1 MARNRHPVPLH
12 NRDMV
17 DLLPGTV
24 LSGHFVLGGPVARS
38 ADGSGLWRASD
49 VATGRAVLVK
59 LLTARRPDDTVAQ
72 ARFRLAARAL
82 TGLSDP
88 GIAPVRE
95 CGEFT
100 SPGGPACPYVIRDQ
114 VPGPALAQ
122 LLLRGRLPA
131 DEALRVV
138 VAVAEVLAAAHR
150 AGVVHGNL
158 GPHNIILG
166 EHGVQVT
173 DFGLSPL
180 RDEPPGPDP
189 YRAPELAA
197 GAPFTPAADIYS
209 LGVLLVSCLSGM
221 EAGLAGPAGAAGAG
235 QPVLSPG
242 EAAEFVPPALS
253 ALMGAC
259 LSARPQDRPGAAHV
273 AVLSRQALGGA
284 VVAPGDQVV
293 QFDADPAA
301 DAAPLPVWTAAL
313 AASPGEP
320 AGRGVPD
327 RPARL
332 TPARRPGAGRFWPRA
347 IAPGAAT
354 AAVLV
359 LVLVLVA
366 GVLALG
372 RLHPMGSSVTAGP
385 PPAPAASAPA
395 AGPQPMATAAS
406 VMALAAVQNLAQTV
420 RRDVTNGM
428 IRPDV
433 GVDFGNFISPVEAEL
448 LAGEPAGVRQLAATL
463 RAKLAQR
470 VNEDAVTPDAA
481 RAIAAELNTM
491 QAAPGT

>member
-1 MARNRHPVPLH
+1 MARNWHPVPLH

-24 LSGHFVLGGPVARS
+24 LSGHFVLGGPVVRS
-38 ADGSGLWRASD
+38 ADGGGLWRATD
-49 VATGRAVLVK
+49 VATCQAVMVK
-59 LLTARRPDDTVAQ
+59 ILTARPADDTLAQ
-72 ARFRLAARAL
+72 ARFRLTARAL
-82 TGLSDP
+82 AGLSGP

-95 CGEFT
+95 CGEFI
-100 SPGGPACPYVIRDQ
+100 SPGGPVCPYVIRDL

-122 LLLRGRLPA
+122 RLLRGPLPA

-150 AGVVHGNL
+150 AGLAHGNL

-166 EHGVQVT
+166 EPGVQVT

-180 RDEPPGPDP
+180 RDQPPGPDP

-209 LGVLLVSCLSGM
+209 LGVLLVACLSGM
-221 EAGLAGPAGAAGAG
+221 EAGPAGAAGAG
-235 QPVLSPG
+235 QLVLSPG
-242 EAAEFVPPALS
+242 EAAEFGPPALS

-273 AVLSRQALGGA
+273 AVMSRQALGGGI
-284 VVAPGDQVV
+284 VAPGDQVV

-301 DAAPLPVWTAAL
+301 DTAPLPAWTAAL
-313 AASPGEP
+313 AGSPGEP
-320 AGRGVPD
+320 AGRGVPA

-332 TPARRPGAGRFWPRA
+332 APARRPGAGRFWPHA
-347 IAPGAAT
+347 FAPGAA
-354 AAVLV
+354 AATVLV
-359 LVLVLVA
+359 LALVA

-372 RLHPMGSSVTAGP
+372 RLHMMGSSVTAVP
-385 PPAPAASAPA
+385 RTAPTASASA

-406 VMALAAVQNLAQTV
+406 VMALAAVRNLAQTV
-420 RRDVTNGM
+420 SRDVTNGM

-433 GVDFGNFISPVEAEL
+433 GVDFGNFIRPVEADL

-463 RAKLAQR
+463 RDKLAQR
-470 VNEDAVTPDAA
+470 ANEDAVTPEAA
-481 RAIAAELNTM
+481 RAIAAELNTLR
-491 QAAPGT
+491 AAPGT

>member
-1 MARNRHPVPLH
+1 MTRNWHPVPLH

-24 LSGHFVLGGPVARS
+24 LSGHFVLGGPVALA
-38 ADGSGLWRASD
+38 ADGGGLWRASD
-49 VATGRAVLVK
+49 VATGQAVLVK
-59 LLTARRPDDTVAQ
+59 ILTARPAGDTVAR

-88 GIAPVRE
+88 GMAPVRE
-95 CGEFT
+95 CGEFI
-100 SPGGPACPYVIRDQ
+100 SPGGPACPYVIRDL
-114 VPGPALAQ
+114 VPGHALAER
-122 LLLRGRLPA
+122 LLRGPLPA

-138 VAVAEVLAAAHR
+138 LAVAEVLAAAHR
-150 AGVVHGNL
+150 TGLAHGNL
-158 GPHNIILG
+158 GPGNIILG

-180 RDEPPGPDP
+180 REERPGPDP

-197 GAPFTPAADIYS
+197 GAPFTPAADVYS
-209 LGVLLVSCLSGM
+209 LGVLLVACLSGM
-221 EAGLAGPAGAAGAG
+221 EAGPAGAAGAG
-235 QPVLSPG
+235 QLVLSPG
-242 EAAEFVPPALS
+242 EAAESVPPALS

-259 LSARPQDRPGAAHV
+259 LSTRPQDRPGAAHV
-273 AVLSRQALGGA
+273 AVMSRQARGGN

-301 DAAPLPVWTAAL
+301 DTAPLPAWTAAL
-313 AASPGEP
+313 DGSPGGP
-320 AGRGVPD
+320 AAGRGVPG

-332 TPARRPGAGRFWPRA
+332 MPARRPGAGRFWPHA
-347 IAPGAAT
+347 FAPGAAT
-354 AAVLV
+354 AT
-359 LVLVLVA
+359 VLVLVA

-372 RLHPMGSSVTAGP
+372 RLHMLGSTVIAA
-385 PPAPAASAPA
+385 PPAATTAPA
-395 AGPQPMATAAS
+395 SPAGPQPMATAAP

-420 RRDVTNGM
+420 SRDVTNGM

-433 GVDFGNFISPVEAEL
+433 GVDFGNFIRPVEADL
-448 LAGEPAGVRQLAATL
+448 VAGGPAGVRQLAATL
-463 RAKLAQR
+463 RARLAQR
-470 VNEDAVTPDAA
+470 VTEDAVTPEAA